1 MISPAAYWGFSLPG
15 TNRISCDEDLPLF
28 SVGTQKSE
36 TIPGAA
42 QEAAQVVPQ
51 TCKKMKDQNIQL
63 TYTFELYI
71 LILYSSTV

>member
-1 MISPAAYWGFSLPG
+1 MKTSL
-15 TNRISCDEDLPLF
+15 LF

-63 TYTFELYI
+63 TYTVELYI